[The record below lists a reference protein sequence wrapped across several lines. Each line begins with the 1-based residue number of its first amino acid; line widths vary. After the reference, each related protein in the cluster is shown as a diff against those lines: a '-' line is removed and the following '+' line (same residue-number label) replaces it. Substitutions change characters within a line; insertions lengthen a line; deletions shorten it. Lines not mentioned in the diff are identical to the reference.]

1 MLVSLIKIKMKIKYL
16 IYALIILGLGTL
28 IFYRI
33 GENKEEVKDPNAKK
47 RATTVY
53 GKVLLA
59 QEFTDN
65 LSLSGTL
72 EANEQIEV
80 RSEVS
85 GVVEQ
90 INFEEGSFVTKGQAL
105 VKVNDIELR
114 AQLRQVQT
122 AQGLS
127 SENARRA
134 KLLLEKEAISQEEFD
149 IATADYKS
157 AQSQVQLIQAQLSKT
172 TIRAP
177 FSGKIGLRSISKGS
191 YISPTTLIAKLVNT
205 AQLKITFSIPEKYAQ
220 TMKVN
225 QQLTFTTSGSKEV
238 YHAKIYAIEPEIEIE
253 SRTLKIRAI
262 TENKDGK
269 LIPGTFANV
278 SLPLAKLENALL
290 VPTEALIPIQNGKKI
305 FVSENGKAKEI
316 IVETGARTDKDILI
330 TEGLKA
336 GDTILTSGVMTLKN
350 GSPVKVKLQK

>member
-1 MLVSLIKIKMKIKYL
+1 MKIKHI

-28 IFYRI
+28 IVYRI
-33 GENKEEVKDPNAKK
+33 SENSEQNNPSEQKK
-47 RATTVY
+47 SAATVY
-53 GKVLLA
+53 GKVLQP
-59 QEFTDN
+59 QEFADN

-90 INFEEGSFVTKGQAL
+90 INFEEGSMVTKGQAL
-105 VKVNDIELR
+105 IKVNDIELR
-114 AQLRQVQT
+114 AQLKQVQT
-122 AQGLS
+122 AKGLS

-149 IATADYKS
+149 VANAEYQS
-157 AQSQVQLIQAQLSKT
+157 AQAQVQLIQAQLSKT
-172 TIRAP
+172 IVRAP

-191 YISPTTLIAKLVNT
+191 YISPNTLIAQLVNT
-205 AQLKITFSIPEKYAQ
+205 SQLKITFSIPEKYAQ

-225 QQLTFTTSGSKEV
+225 QTLTFSTSGSKET
-238 YHAKIYAIEPEIEIE
+238 YKATIYAIEPAIEIE
-253 SRTLKIRAI
+253 SRTLRIRAI
-262 TENKDGK
+262 TNNNDGK

-278 SLPLAKLENALL
+278 SLPLEKLQNALL

-305 FVSENGKAKEI
+305 FVVENGKAKEI
-316 IVETGARTDKDILI
+316 IVETGARTDKEILI
-330 TEGLKA
+330 TSGLKA
-336 GDTILTSGVMTLKN
+336 GDTILTSGVMSLRN
-350 GSPVKVKLQK
+350 DSPVKVKLQN

>member
-1 MLVSLIKIKMKIKYL
+1 MKIKY
-16 IYALIILGLGTL
+16 IVYAVLIIGLGTL

-33 GENKEEVKDPNAKK
+33 GANKEDKKDSNFKK
-47 RATTVY
+47 GPTVVY
-53 GKVLLA
+53 GKVL
-59 QEFTDN
+59 QPREFADN
-65 LSLSGTL
+65 LSLTGTL

-90 INFEEGSFVTKGQAL
+90 INFEEGSTVSKGQSL
-105 VKVNDIELR
+105 IKVNDIELR
-114 AQLRQVQT
+114 AELRKVQT

-134 KLLLEKEAISQEEFD
+134 KLLLDKEAISQEEFD

-157 AQSQVQLIQAQLSKT
+157 AQAQVQLIQAQLSKT

-191 YISPTTLIAKLVNT
+191 YISPTTMIAKLVNT
-205 AQLKITFSIPEKYAQ
+205 TQLKITFSIPEKYAQ

-225 QQLTFTTSGSKEV
+225 QTLTFTTSGSKEV
-238 YHAKIYAIEPEIEIE
+238 HNAKIYAIEPEIEIE

-262 TENKDGK
+262 AENKDGK

-278 SLPLAKLENALL
+278 SLPLAKLDNALL

-305 FVSENGKAKEI
+305 FVSVNGKAKEI

-330 TEGLKA
+330 ISGLKA

-350 GSPVKVKLQK
+350 DSPVKVRLQN

>member
-1 MLVSLIKIKMKIKYL
+1 MKIKHI
-16 IYALIILGLGTL
+16 IYTLIILGLGTL

-33 GENKEEVKDPNAKK
+33 SENSEQNKPSEQKK
-47 RATTVY
+47 LAAIVY
-53 GKVLLA
+53 GKVLQP
-59 QEFTDN
+59 QEFADN

-90 INFEEGSFVTKGQAL
+90 INFEEGSMVTKGQAL
-105 VKVNDIELR
+105 IKVNDIELR
-114 AQLRQVQT
+114 AQLKQVQT
-122 AQGLS
+122 AKGLS

-149 IATADYKS
+149 VANAEYQS
-157 AQSQVQLIQAQLSKT
+157 AQAQVQLIQAQLSKT
-172 TIRAP
+172 IVRAP

-191 YISPTTLIAKLVNT
+191 YISPNTLIAQLVNT
-205 AQLKITFSIPEKYAQ
+205 SQLKITFSIPEKYAQ

-225 QQLTFTTSGSKEV
+225 QTLTFTTSGSKET
-238 YHAKIYAIEPEIEIE
+238 YKATIYAIEPAIEIE

-262 TENKDGK
+262 TNNNDGK

-278 SLPLAKLENALL
+278 SLPLEKLQNALL

-305 FVSENGKAKEI
+305 FVVENGKAKEI
-316 IVETGARTDKDILI
+316 IVETGARTDKEILI
-330 TEGLKA
+330 TSGLKA
-336 GDTILTSGVMTLKN
+336 GDTILTSGVMSLRN
-350 GSPVKVKLQK
+350 DSPVKVKLQN

>member
-1 MLVSLIKIKMKIKYL
+1 MKLKHI

-28 IFYRI
+28 ILYRI
-33 GENKEEVKDPNAKK
+33 SENSEQNNPSEQKK
-47 RATTVY
+47 SVATVY
-53 GKVLLA
+53 GKVLQP
-59 QEFTDN
+59 QEFADN

-90 INFEEGSFVTKGQAL
+90 INFEEGSMVTKGQAL
-105 VKVNDIELR
+105 IKVNDIELR
-114 AQLRQVQT
+114 AQLKQVQT
-122 AQGLS
+122 AKGLS

-149 IATADYKS
+149 VANAEYQS
-157 AQSQVQLIQAQLSKT
+157 AQAQVQLIQAQLSKT
-172 TIRAP
+172 IVRAP

-191 YISPTTLIAKLVNT
+191 YISPNTLIAQLVNT
-205 AQLKITFSIPEKYAQ
+205 SQLKITFSIPEKYAQ

-225 QQLTFTTSGSKEV
+225 QTLTFTTSGSKET
-238 YHAKIYAIEPEIEIE
+238 YKATIYAIEPAIEIE
-253 SRTLKIRAI
+253 SRTLRIRAI
-262 TENKDGK
+262 TNNNDGK

-278 SLPLAKLENALL
+278 SLPLEKLQNALL

-305 FVSENGKAKEI
+305 FVVENGKAKEI
-316 IVETGARTDKDILI
+316 IVETGARTDKEILI
-330 TEGLKA
+330 TSGLKA
-336 GDTILTSGVMTLKN
+336 GDTILTSGVMSLRKD
-350 GSPVKVKLQK
+350 SPVKVKLQN

>member
-1 MLVSLIKIKMKIKYL
+1 MKLKHI

-28 IFYRI
+28 ILYRI
-33 GENKEEVKDPNAKK
+33 SENSEQNNTSEQKK
-47 RATTVY
+47 SAATVY
-53 GKVLLA
+53 GKVLQP
-59 QEFTDN
+59 QEFADN

-90 INFEEGSFVTKGQAL
+90 INFEEGSMVTKGQAL
-105 VKVNDIELR
+105 IKVNDIELR
-114 AQLRQVQT
+114 AQLKQVQT
-122 AQGLS
+122 AKGLS

-149 IATADYKS
+149 VANAEYQS
-157 AQSQVQLIQAQLSKT
+157 AQAQVQLIQAQLSKT
-172 TIRAP
+172 IVRAP

-191 YISPTTLIAKLVNT
+191 YISPNTLIAQLVNT
-205 AQLKITFSIPEKYAQ
+205 SQLKITFSIPEKYAQ

-225 QQLTFTTSGSKEV
+225 QTLTFTTSGSKET
-238 YHAKIYAIEPEIEIE
+238 YKATIYAIEPAIEIE
-253 SRTLKIRAI
+253 SRTLRIRAI
-262 TENKDGK
+262 TNNNDGK

-278 SLPLAKLENALL
+278 SLPLEKLQNALL

-305 FVSENGKAKEI
+305 FVVENGKAKEI
-316 IVETGARTDKDILI
+316 IVETGARTDKEILI
-330 TEGLKA
+330 TSGLKA
-336 GDTILTSGVMTLKN
+336 GDTILTSGVMSLRN
-350 GSPVKVKLQK
+350 DSPVIVKLQN

>member
-1 MLVSLIKIKMKIKYL
+1 MKIKY
-16 IYALIILGLGTL
+16 IVYAILIIGLATL

-33 GENKEEVKDPNAKK
+33 GANKEEKKDPNAK
-47 RATTVY
+47 RPVTTVY
-53 GKVLLA
+53 GVVL
-59 QEFTDN
+59 QPREFVDN

-72 EANEQIEV
+72 EANEQVEV

-90 INFEEGSFVTKGQAL
+90 INFEEGSSVSKGQAL

-114 AQLRQVQT
+114 AELRQVQT
-122 AQGLS
+122 AQSLA

-149 IATADYKS
+149 IANADYKS
-157 AQSQVQLIQAQLSKT
+157 AQAKVQLVQAQLSKT

-191 YISPTTLIAKLVNT
+191 YISPSTLIANLVNT

-225 QQLTFTTSGSKEV
+225 QTLTFTTSGSKEV
-238 YHAKIYAIEPEIEIE
+238 YKAKIYAIEPTIETE

-262 TENKDGK
+262 TENSDGK

-278 SLPLAKLENALL
+278 SLPLAKLGNALL

-305 FVSENGKAKEI
+305 FVSENGQAKEI

-330 TEGLKA
+330 IAGLKA

-350 GSPVKVKLQK
+350 GSPVKVKLQN

>member
-1 MLVSLIKIKMKIKYL
+1 MKIKYIVYAIL
-16 IYALIILGLGTL
+16 ILALGTL

-33 GENKEEVKDPNAKK
+33 GANKEEKKDPNAKK
-47 RATTVY
+47 PATTVY
-53 GKVLLA
+53 GVVLQA
-59 QEFTDN
+59 REFADN

-90 INFEEGSFVTKGQAL
+90 INFAEGSSVKKGQSL
-105 VKVNDIELR
+105 IKVNDIELR
-114 AQLRQVQT
+114 AQLRQMQT
-122 AQGLS
+122 AQGLA

-134 KLLLEKEAISQEEFD
+134 RLLLEKEAISQEEFD
-149 IATADYKS
+149 VANADYKS
-157 AQSQVQLIQAQLSKT
+157 AQAKVQLVQAQLSKT
-172 TIRAP
+172 TILAP

-191 YISPTTLIAKLVNT
+191 YISPSTLIANLVNT

-220 TMKVN
+220 TMKVD
-225 QQLTFTTSGSKEV
+225 QTLTFTTSGSKEI
-238 YHAKIYAIEPEIEIE
+238 YKAKIYAIEPTVETE

-262 TENKDGK
+262 TENSDGK

-330 TEGLKA
+330 TSGLKA

>member
-1 MLVSLIKIKMKIKYL
+1 MKIKY
-16 IYALIILGLGTL
+16 IVYALIILGLGTL

-33 GENKEEVKDPNAKK
+33 GENKEEKKDPNAKK
-47 RATTVY
+47 PATVVY
-53 GKVLLA
+53 GKILES
-59 QEFTDN
+59 QEFADN
-65 LSLSGTL
+65 LTLSGTL
-72 EANEQIEV
+72 EANEEIEL
-80 RSEVS
+80 RTEVS

-90 INFEEGSFVTKGQAL
+90 INFEEGGLVSKGQAL

-149 IATADYKS
+149 VANAEYKS
-157 AQSQVQLIQAQLSKT
+157 AQAQVQLIQAQISKT

-205 AQLKITFSIPEKYAQ
+205 SQLKITFSIPEKYAQ

-225 QQLTFTTSGSKEV
+225 QSLTFTTSGSKEI
-238 YHAKIYAIEPEIEIE
+238 YNAKIYAIEPTIETE

-316 IVETGARTDKDILI
+316 IVETGARTDRDILI
-330 TEGLKA
+330 TSGLKI

>member
-1 MLVSLIKIKMKIKYL
+1 MKIKY
-16 IYALIILGLGTL
+16 IVYAILIIGLGTL

-33 GENKEEVKDPNAKK
+33 GANKEEKKDPNAKK
-47 RATTVY
+47 PATTVY
-53 GKVLLA
+53 GVVL
-59 QEFTDN
+59 QPREFADN

-90 INFEEGSFVTKGQAL
+90 INFEEGSSVSKGQAL

-122 AQGLS
+122 AQSLA

-134 KLLLEKEAISQEEFD
+134 RLLLEKEAISQEEFD
-149 IATADYKS
+149 VANADYKS
-157 AQSQVQLIQAQLSKT
+157 AQAKVQLVEAQLSKT

-191 YISPTTLIAKLVNT
+191 YISPTTLIANLVNT

-225 QQLTFTTSGSKEV
+225 QNLTFTTSGSKEV
-238 YHAKIYAIEPEIEIE
+238 YKAKIYAIEPTVETE

-262 TENKDGK
+262 TENSDGK

-305 FVSENGKAKEI
+305 FVSEGGKAKEI

-330 TEGLKA
+330 ISGLKA

-350 GSPVKVKLQK
+350 GSPVKVKLQN